1 MTKENAW
8 AHYIRSYKGFGL
20 YCQMLAAM
28 FGAET
33 TSSYLSYQ
41 VHSGCYIENSLEE
54 SKGGRRAAYERADGD
69 SEQGG
74 SSGGS
79 EKILNFG
86 RAIHQCCLVAKSRPT
101 LCKPHGL

>member
-1 MTKENAW
+1 
-8 AHYIRSYKGFGL
+8 
-20 YCQMLAAM
+20 MLAAM

-33 TSSYLSYQ
+33 TSSYFSYQ
-41 VHSGCYIENSLEE
+41 VHSGCYTENSLEE
-54 SKGGRRAAYERADGD
+54 GKGGRRAARERADGD

-74 SSGGS
+74 SSEGT

-86 RAIHQCCLVAKSRPT
+86 RAINQCCLVAKSRST